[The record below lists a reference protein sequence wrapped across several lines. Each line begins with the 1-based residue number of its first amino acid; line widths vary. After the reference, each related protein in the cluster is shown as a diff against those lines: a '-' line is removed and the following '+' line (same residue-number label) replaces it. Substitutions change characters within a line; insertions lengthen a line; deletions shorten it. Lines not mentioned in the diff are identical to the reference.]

1 VLEIGTDGTST
12 WTADTVAGG
21 AGLPL
26 PGFSG
31 GRNVVGAAHCVQHL
45 ARPALGRAKMST
57 YLFHAFQTPET
68 LAKLLAAP
76 EDRAA
81 AIAPLFRSLGGE
93 LLGYWY
99 VLGGVEV
106 YVMFDLPDDVAATG
120 MSARVASSGAF
131 VSPTCTRLM
140 TVQETLAALGGA
152 GGATVYRAPGQP
164 E

>member
-1 VLEIGTDGTST
+1 
-12 WTADTVAGG
+12 
-21 AGLPL
+21 
-26 PGFSG
+26 
-31 GRNVVGAAHCVQHL
+31 
-45 ARPALGRAKMST
+45 MST
-57 YLFHAFQTPET
+57 YLFHGFQTPET

-81 AIAPLFRSLGGE
+81 VIAPLIKSLGGE

-106 YVMFDLPDDVAATG
+106 YVMFELPDDVTTTG
-120 MSARVASSGAF
+120 MAARVASSGAF
-131 VSPTCTRLM
+131 ASPTCTRLM

-152 GGATVYRAPGQP
+152 GGAAVYRAPGRP

>member
-1 VLEIGTDGTST
+1 
-12 WTADTVAGG
+12 
-21 AGLPL
+21 
-26 PGFSG
+26 
-31 GRNVVGAAHCVQHL
+31 
-45 ARPALGRAKMST
+45 MST
-57 YLFHAFQTPET
+57 YLFHGFQTPET

-81 AIAPLFRSLGGE
+81 VIAPLFKSLGGE

-106 YVMFDLPDDVAATG
+106 YVMFELPDDVAATG

-131 VSPTCTRLM
+131 ASPACTRLM
-140 TVQETLAALGGA
+140 TVQETLAALGA
-152 GGATVYRAPGQP
+152 AGATDYRAPGQP

>member
-1 VLEIGTDGTST
+1 
-12 WTADTVAGG
+12 
-21 AGLPL
+21 
-26 PGFSG
+26 
-31 GRNVVGAAHCVQHL
+31 
-45 ARPALGRAKMST
+45 MST
-57 YLFHAFQTPET
+57 YLFHGFQTPET

-81 AIAPLFRSLGGE
+81 AIAPLFKSLGGE

-106 YVMFDLPDDVAATG
+106 YVMFELPDDVTATG
-120 MSARVASSGAF
+120 MAARVASSGAF
-131 VSPTCTRLM
+131 ASPTCTRLM